1 MMCNRLRY
9 GVIGMLWLCLLDPLT
24 AAADTQSFHCLIE
37 PGIVIDL
44 GAEVQGVINEVLVNR
59 SDSVTQGQTLV
70 VLNSTVERANL
81 DQALDRVQMDSELNA
96 RSADLDLARQVLD
109 RQEDLLQ
116 QNLTPQQNVDEA
128 RSRFRVAVAAVKHA
142 RDNAVLAKHELLRT
156 DAIYQQRFL
165 TSPINGVVIRRYVEP
180 GELVTDSP
188 VLTIAQL
195 DILRVEAVLPAS
207 ELGRFKVGQEAT
219 VIPETDPEKA
229 VRAIVKAIDPMLD
242 AASGTYGIEL
252 SIDNADGSIYAG
264 QECELRLD
272 SSAFAG

>member
-1 MMCNRLRY
+1 MMCKRLQHAA
-9 GVIGMLWLCLLDPLT
+9 IGLLWLSLVDPSI
-24 AAADTQSFHCLIE
+24 AAGDEQSFDCLIE
-37 PGIVIDL
+37 PRVVINL

-59 SDSVTQGQTLV
+59 SDPVTRGQTLV
-70 VLNSTVERANL
+70 VLKSTVERANL

-96 RSADLDLARQVLD
+96 RTADLDLARQVLD

-116 QNLTPQQNVDEA
+116 QNLTPQQSVDEA
-128 RSRFRVAVAAVKHA
+128 RSRFRVAAAAVKHA

-165 TSPINGVVIRRYVEP
+165 TSPIDGVVIRRHAEP

-229 VRAIVKAIDPMLD
+229 VRAIVKAIDTMLD

-252 SIDNADGSIYAG
+252 TLDNADGSIYAG
-264 QECELRLD
+264 QECELRFDLP
-272 SSAFAG
+272 ALAG